1 MKDKANETTK
11 IKLNNHP
18 LVPHHNG
25 DNYNYV
31 LKALWDKLH
40 YFFYPNRENIPSKT
54 ARILVAHT
62 QQRSTFIELEIH
74 LCIFAD
80 TVNVISYPQ
89 VKIYDLKIVHSY

>member
-1 MKDKANETTK
+1 MKYKANKATK

-25 DNYNYV
+25 DSYNYV

-40 YFFYPNRENIPSKT
+40 CFFHSDRENIPSKT
-54 ARILVAHT
+54 AEILVSQT

-89 VKIYDLKIVHSY
+89 VKIYDLKIMHSY